1 MAMFGGTL
9 IFMRIKEEIG
19 AMGDYHG
26 ANNNNN
32 NNNNKSRPQSQ
43 TQPSKQT
50 KISIHIE

>member
-1 MAMFGGTL
+1 MPTKLTFDVEIEAICENICIRQTTL
-9 IFMRIKEEIG
+9 
-19 AMGDYHG
+19 Y
-26 ANNNNN
+26 